1 MIIIDDGSAD
11 NTLAIANEFA
21 KSDNRIRVYTQNN
34 IGILRLSE
42 TYNRALKLAQGNYI
56 AILECDDYWEP
67 DKLMRQ
73 TALLDENPEIVVSWG
88 QARSISSDRKI
99 VYNTYPDTDTRDS
112 TFFNNDPP
120 GEILKML
127 LFKDWIPA
135 LTIMVRNEAL
145 LKIGGFQQYAGMPT
159 IDLPTLLQLSLV
171 GKFGF
176 IPAVLGSWR
185 NYAGQITKVFPVALS
200 EGYFKLVSDF
210 INANSGVLS
219 LGVSEIKSVRNFHHR
234 QLVIAYSRSGRYKLV
249 RKQFRDARKD
259 YLKSIVMYST
269 VEPVWK
275 LRSLIGLIFSFLH
288 MDVERLSSFLGKKT
302 YSVD

>member
-1 MIIIDDGSAD
+1 MIIVDDGSTD
-11 NTLAIANEFA
+11 KTLDIANEYA
-21 KSDNRIRVYTQNN
+21 KSDNRIRVYTQSNK
-34 IGILRLSE
+34 GILRLSE
-42 TYNRALKLAQGNYI
+42 TYNRALKLARGNYT

-73 TALLDENPEIVVSWG
+73 TALLHENPEIIVSWG
-88 QARSISSDRKI
+88 QAWSISSDRKI
-99 VYNTYPDTDTRDS
+99 VYNTYPDIKIRES
-112 TFFNNDPP
+112 VIYNNDPI

-135 LTIMVRNEAL
+135 LTIMVRKEAL
-145 LKIGGFQQYAGMPT
+145 IKIGGFQQYAGMPT

-185 NYAGQITKVFPVALS
+185 NYAGQITKVFPAVLS
-200 EGYFKLVSDF
+200 ERYFKLVSDF
-210 INANSGVLS
+210 INANTGVLS
-219 LGVSEIKSVRNFHHR
+219 LSVSEIKSVNDFHHR

-249 RKQFRDARKD
+249 HKQFREARKD
-259 YLKSIVMYST
+259 YLKSIVKYST
-269 VEPVWK
+269 VEPIWK
-275 LRSLIGLIFSFLH
+275 LRSLIGLMFSFLH